1 MSSSHCWQ
9 SNKNEKVEKGKNY
22 QRVNEGKMIDV
33 YNYMRWRQH
42 LDAIERKKLMN
53 KKKIPMYLN
62 WEKGWMVINMIIR
75 LTCTMFETHKQLGFI
90 VQWSNH
96 SRFTDFLLQ
105 NLN

>member
-53 KKKIPMYLN
+53 KKNSDVLKLRKRVNGDKHDNKADVYN
-62 WEKGWMVINMIIR
+62 VRN
-75 LTCTMFETHKQLGFI
+75 
-90 VQWSNH
+90 S
-96 SRFTDFLLQ
+96 
-105 NLN
+105 